1 MRRTICSTTIQARLP
16 EEAPVHH
23 TDLAGGHDTA
33 PGPPARAG
41 PPPSPARQFGVGL
54 ARAVAGAILF
64 GVPLLMTME
73 MWQLGFYMDRL
84 RLVLLVAATVPLLV
98 GLSHFSGFEETF
110 DVKQDAVDAFV
121 AYAVGFIASAAV
133 LTLFNVL
140 RPGMSPAEMAGM
152 VAVQAVPASIG
163 ALLAQSQLGAG
174 PGDDS
179 DARDTEGSGHR
190 RPSGYLSQLF
200 LMAVGALFLAFN
212 LAPTDEMVLIGY
224 MMSPGH
230 ALALAAVSLIGMH
243 AFVYALE
250 FRGQETAPPGTPRWS
265 VFLRFTVAGYALAL
279 LISAYVLWTFGRL
292 DETGLLE
299 TVTAVVV
306 LGFPAAI
313 GAAAARL
320 IL

>member
-1 MRRTICSTTIQARLP
+1 LQLC
-16 EEAPVHH
+16 HH
-23 TDLAGGHDTA
+23 TDLADGFDTE
-33 PGPPARAG
+33 PGPPARDG
-41 PPPSPARQFGVGL
+41 PRPSPARQFGVGL

-84 RLVLLVAATVPLLV
+84 RLALLVAATVPLLI

-110 DVKQDAVDAFV
+110 DVKQDVVDAFV
-121 AYAVGFIASAAV
+121 ACAVGFVASAAV
-133 LTLFNVL
+133 LALFNLL
-140 RPGMSPAEMAGM
+140 RPGLSRGEFVGI

-163 ALLAQSQLGAG
+163 ALLAQSLLGGGTGGGNTAG
-174 PGDDS
+174 
-179 DARDTEGSGHR
+179 DTEGSGHR
-190 RPSGYLSQLF
+190 RPSGYFSQLF

-224 MMSPGH
+224 MMTPGH
-230 ALALAAVSLIGMH
+230 ALALTAVSLVGMH

-250 FRGQETAPPGTPRWS
+250 FRGQEAAPPGTPPWS
-265 VFLRFTVAGYALAL
+265 VFLRFTVVGYAVAL
-279 LISAYVLWTFGRL
+279 VISAYVLWTFGRL
-292 DETGLLE
+292 DDTGWAE